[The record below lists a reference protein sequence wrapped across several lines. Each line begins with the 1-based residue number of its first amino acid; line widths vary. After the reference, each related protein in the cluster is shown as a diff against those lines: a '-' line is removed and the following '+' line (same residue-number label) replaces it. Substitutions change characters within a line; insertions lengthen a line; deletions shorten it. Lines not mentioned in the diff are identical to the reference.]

1 MPNIAVLLVY
11 ETPGG
16 SPLTVAR
23 IADGRLIGEVA
34 RAAVCAVE
42 LRADA
47 LSDADSILGE
57 LERAEAGRLRRV
69 LSLLIPGFLFDEEQ
83 PSPPAVM

>member
-1 MPNIAVLLVY
+1 MPNVAVLLVY

-23 IADGRLIGEVA
+23 VADAHLITEVA
-34 RAAVCAVE
+34 RAAVGAVE

-47 LSDADSILGE
+47 LSEADTVLGE
-57 LERAEAGRLRRV
+57 LERAEADRLRKVFAV
-69 LSLLIPGFLFDEEQ
+69 LVPGFRLREDR
-83 PSPPAVM
+83 SASPAVM

>member
-23 IADGRLIGEVA
+23 VADARLIGEVA
-34 RAAVCAVE
+34 RAAVGAVE
-42 LRADA
+42 LQADA
-47 LSDADSILGE
+47 LSEADSMLGE
-57 LERAEAGRLRRV
+57 LERAEASRLRKV
-69 LSLLIPGFLFDEEQ
+69 LSLLIPGFRLDGEQ
-83 PSPPAVM
+83 PLSPAVM